1 MVQGNFYFIKNDYFN
16 KFLNE
21 NLSNNKSQ
29 VSGTADRPCIFAF
42 EDKENSGLLWCVPI
56 SSKVSKYEKIY
67 QDKMQSLGKC
77 YTLEFGKILGSKRAF
92 LIQNMFPI
100 TDKYILN
107 EYQKNGISVRT
118 DNATTNKVI
127 DKAKKVLALEKKGIH
142 IIFTD
147 ILKIQNELLKEL
159 ASSEVATT
167 QTATSVGQQQNPAPT
182 NVQKAVDNV
191 TLVEIEPLD
200 VYKNVSGGGV
210 IVKLSGKNPE
220 DAKRQVLLQENEF
233 LLDKYNKVCS
243 VSALA
248 QARFGIPLKNN
259 TIKKLTT

>member
-92 LIQNMFPI
+92 LIQNRILRKKDIPARSRLQGFCVS
-100 TDKYILN
+100 KVYIW
-107 EYQKNGISVRT
+107 G
-118 DNATTNKVI
+118 
-127 DKAKKVLALEKKGIH
+127 EKI
-142 IIFTD
+142 
-147 ILKIQNELLKEL
+147 
-159 ASSEVATT
+159 
-167 QTATSVGQQQNPAPT
+167 
-182 NVQKAVDNV
+182 
-191 TLVEIEPLD
+191 
-200 VYKNVSGGGV
+200 
-210 IVKLSGKNPE
+210 
-220 DAKRQVLLQENEF
+220 
-233 LLDKYNKVCS
+233 
-243 VSALA
+243 
-248 QARFGIPLKNN
+248 
-259 TIKKLTT
+259 